1 MAIPGSP
8 PQPAWGAAPVRM
20 PSVCATGD
28 PPHRGAAYPAS
39 PVNEALHIKIIYMH
53 FIYFPL
59 TAQKGVS
66 FGFRQRR
73 EFARA
78 DAHIR
83 PGGSG
88 CGAARGC
95 PRFGGALLVD
105 DRPSRL
111 GQIDDL
117 REAARRVAGAG
128 RGAVALDGD
137 SLRRGLNR
145 DLGYSD
151 GDRHENIRRTAE
163 VARLMVD
170 AGLIAV
176 VSLISPFRVDRAFA
190 RSRFERGRFCE
201 IFIDAPLIVC
211 EQRDP
216 KGLYARA
223 RRGELAK
230 MTGIDSPYEAPE
242 HPDLH
247 VHTDQ
252 DNVDACVEQ
261 IVSWLRG

>member
-1 MAIPGSP
+1 LVSGSDGSSRERMRTFG
-8 PQPAWGAAPVRM
+8 QEEAGA
-20 PSVCATGD
+20 G
-28 PPHRGAAYPAS
+28 PHA
-39 PVNEALHIKIIYMH
+39 
-53 FIYFPL
+53 
-59 TAQKGVS
+59 
-66 FGFRQRR
+66 
-73 EFARA
+73 
-78 DAHIR
+78 
-83 PGGSG
+83 
-88 CGAARGC
+88 AARGSA
-95 PRFGGALLVD
+95 ALCLWMTGL
-105 DRPSRL
+105 PGSGKSTISAKLL
-111 GQIDDL
+111 GEL
-117 REAARRVAGAG
+117 RARG

-211 EQRDP
+211 EHRDP

>member
-1 MAIPGSP
+1 MVSGSDGSSRERMRTFG
-8 PQPAWGAAPVRM
+8 QEEAGA
-20 PSVCATGD
+20 G
-28 PPHRGAAYPAS
+28 PHA
-39 PVNEALHIKIIYMH
+39 
-53 FIYFPL
+53 
-59 TAQKGVS
+59 
-66 FGFRQRR
+66 
-73 EFARA
+73 
-78 DAHIR
+78 
-83 PGGSG
+83 
-88 CGAARGC
+88 AARGSA
-95 PRFGGALLVD
+95 ALCLWMTGL
-105 DRPSRL
+105 PGSGKSTISAKLL
-111 GQIDDL
+111 GEL
-117 REAARRVAGAG
+117 RARG